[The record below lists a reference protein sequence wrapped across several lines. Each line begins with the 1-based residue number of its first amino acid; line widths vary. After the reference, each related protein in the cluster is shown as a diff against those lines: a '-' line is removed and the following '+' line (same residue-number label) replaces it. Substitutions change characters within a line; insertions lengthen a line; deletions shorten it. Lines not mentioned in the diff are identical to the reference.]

1 MKFPI
6 DEQKFIDRWLSALN
20 DPDEG
25 GQGTGRGYSADNQ
38 PGILCGIRSWS

>member
-6 DEQKFIDRWLSALN
+6 DEQKFINRWLSALN

-25 GQGTGRGYSADNQ
+25 DRDRQRLQCRQSTGHIMRD
-38 PGILCGIRSWS
+38 